1 MKKVAF
7 IVSLVLVLIL
17 LAVVFAATEVEQIT
31 SNEVT
36 IGNQVWMT
44 KNLNVD
50 KFRNGDLI
58 LEAKTAEEWKT
69 AGEKGEPAWCFYEND
84 PANGEKYGKLY
95 NWYAVNDP
103 RGLAPEGW
111 HIPSDAE
118 WMETINQ
125 LGGEEKAGEF
135 LKAMSDWFDNGNGT
149 NESGFTALP
158 SGVRS
163 NHGNFSA
170 IEKNGLWW
178 SSTQTEKRNKEVV
191 WYYYLDYY
199 FDWVIREVSIKENGL
214 SVRCVKD

>member
-1 MKKVAF
+1 MKKV
-7 IVSLVLVLIL
+7 VLSSTLVLVMLVTSFSNKI
-17 LAVVFAATEVEQIT
+17 ANQSNFEEVI
-31 SNEVT
+31 
-36 IGNQVWMT
+36 IGTQVWMT

-50 KFRNGDLI
+50 KFRNGEPI
-58 LEAKTAEEWKT
+58 PHAKTDEEWKS
-69 AGEKGEPAWCFYEND
+69 AGEKGEPAWCYYDND
-84 PANGEKYGKLY
+84 TVNGEMYGKLY

-135 LKAMSDWFDNGNGT
+135 LKAMSAWFDNGNGT
-149 NESGFTALP
+149 NESGFNALP
-158 SGVRS
+158 SGARS

-178 SSTQTEKRNKEVV
+178 SSTQTEKQNMELV
-191 WYYYLDYY
+191 WYLYLDYY
-199 FDWVIREVSIKENGL
+199 FDWVIREVSLKENGL